1 MFVVGD
7 PKSMKKAYSAPS
19 FEVQSVET
27 AKAAL
32 EEKGASNDPQIE
44 EMLVVINQ
52 RLDEKASASGSS
64 VPHRRVP

>member
-1 MFVVGD
+1 MGGNL
-7 PKSMKKAYSAPS
+7 KSMKKAYSAPS

-32 EEKGASNDPQIE
+32 EAKGASNDPQIE